1 VLLVIVLLFDLLHI
15 VVVARGEH
23 LFIRLEFLGLFLT
36 LALGWLLNAFLVKR
50 LVQLDFGVLENI
62 SKVLSDSIFRAQILF
77 SKINSFLVAKNS
89 GRV

>member
-1 VLLVIVLLFDLLHI
+1 MGSPLLHI